1 MRKDLTEIDLKQGLS
16 VVIPFYNE
24 AENTEKALKSAI
36 AAASGVSFPVEF
48 ILANDGST
56 DGFPKSGLPRDV
68 VFLNLIHSGR
78 IATRLAGASHAK
90 YSNVLFID
98 ARVWIHEKSLI
109 NLDQLLQQ
117 FPDARFWNGYV
128 ASLNRNLPQVSIWET
143 LVRVGWSRIHS
154 QDETIH
160 FGIDDF
166 DSYPKG
172 TSIFLAKKENWI
184 NGLERLS
191 EIESNSRVAISDD
204 TALIRGFASISD
216 IWIDRGFSADYSP
229 RTNFRAFL
237 KNARYRGQ
245 TFVDSYWSS
254 KNVFGW
260 LVKYLPSS
268 LLLLPII
275 YLSVGIQTLLIFTL
289 ASVVSVGVAFFTFSF
304 KQWKKVSRAFS
315 ETIVLFPLMINFGYG
330 YIKAYSF
337 RLGARYN
344 SSTKQRSPE

>member
-1 MRKDLTEIDLKQGLS
+1 MGKDLTDIDLNQGLS

-24 AENTEKALKSAI
+24 AENTEKALNSVME
-36 AAASGVSFPVEF
+36 AARRASFPVEF

-56 DGFPKSGLPRDV
+56 DGFPKPNLPQVV

-78 IATRLAGASHAK
+78 IATRLAGARHAN
-90 YSNVLFID
+90 YPNVLFID
-98 ARVWIHEKSLI
+98 ARVWIHEKSLQ
-109 NLDQLLQQ
+109 NLDQLLKRI
-117 FPDARFWNGYV
+117 PNAHFWNGYV
-128 ASLNRNLPQVSIWET
+128 ESLHKNLPQVSIWET
-143 LVRVGWSRIHS
+143 LVRVGWSKIYS
-154 QDETIH
+154 EKKTIH
-160 FGIDDF
+160 FGLDDF

-172 TSIFLAKKENWI
+172 TSIFLARKEEWI
-184 NGLERLS
+184 KGLERLS
-191 EIESNSRVAISDD
+191 EIESESRVAISDD

-229 RTNFRAFL
+229 RTKFRAFL

-268 LLLLPII
+268 LLLVPII
-275 YLSVGIQTLLIFTL
+275 YFSVGIQTLLILAL
-289 ASVVSVGVAFFTFSF
+289 ASVVLVGAAFFTFSY
-304 KQWKKVSRAFS
+304 KQWKNVSRAFS

-330 YIKAYSF
+330 YLKAYSF
-337 RLGARYN
+337 RLGVRRN